1 MALPNYEKNIVS
13 DISVTSYLKEGSVNA
28 YKIGDLIIVKVFG
41 SMEDKMPDIWTD
53 YPIAKLNGVKASTI
67 SSAPIV
73 DQATGLCADLQIEE
87 NSDTININKRAV
99 STIMGEW
106 IRGELIF
113 KKN

>member
-41 SMEDKMPDIWTD
+41 SMEDKMPDIWMD
-53 YPIAKLNGVKASTI
+53 YPIAKLNVQAGERAT
-67 SSAPIV
+67 APIV
-73 DQATGLCADLQIEE
+73 DQVTGLCADLQIEE

-99 STIMGEW
+99 STIRGEW
-106 IRGELIF
+106 LRGELIF